1 MSFIRSILKDDFY
14 FSVIYQKPDGQE
26 VVLGR
31 SDRIVQPMY
40 SLSDLNY
47 VNGVR
52 PQAMLI
58 SKDTLDRME
67 DTEAVNLCYLGMIQ
81 VAGVNEVKS
90 VYEVLDC
97 LPEEERQKRGANAD
111 DFKEAIRL
119 FHLGR
124 RAEACAQLQKIADDG
139 RNDYVSDMYLKYIT
153 EMSDEDKAN
162 VFRFVR
168 K

>member
-1 MSFIRSILKDDFY
+1 M
-14 FSVIYQKPDGQE
+14 
-26 VVLGR
+26 
-31 SDRIVQPMY
+31 
-40 SLSDLNY
+40 
-47 VNGVR
+47 
-52 PQAMLI
+52 
-58 SKDTLDRME
+58 
-67 DTEAVNLCYLGMIQ
+67 
-81 VAGVNEVKS
+81 
-90 VYEVLDC
+90 LDC
-97 LPEEERQKRGANAD
+97 LPEEERHKRGANAD

-124 RAEACAQLQKIADDG
+124 RSEACVQLQKIADDG